1 MPNRLSQHAGD
12 LELRPLPAVLLD
24 LHEAGVTGR
33 FLVRRDRVIKTV
45 DVVEGWLLAATV
57 GDDTLGHF
65 LVASGIIS
73 QAQHRDAVGIVTEQ
87 GGSVGDALITMGLLT
102 PDKLAAQLSA
112 QTRYRLLS
120 PLRWQIGA
128 WRFEVRDLDPRG
140 LRLSIPEI
148 VLAGLRDTAPE
159 GAAPSQLLAD
169 TVLELTTRGR
179 RLLPLLRN
187 VFATKVPDELPDNVT
202 AKSLIAQGL
211 PAALVDAMVLTDAVV
226 PALPKIGPALMI
238 APAEVE
244 PEPEPTSELYHEL
257 FGGPSMLIAVPRA
270 VGGAP
275 LEVEVGDS
283 PFDDDDDEP
292 IITIIEDEPPVD
304 DATRIARDAL
314 AAEALRLRELDHYAA
329 LQVAPGSD
337 DLTVAAALAERVSTF
352 SRDFYAR
359 FELGDATDLL
369 DEIHAAYDHAR
380 AVLLDD
386 DRRPAYDRELAGGDL
401 ADRGSEGERLRD
413 AGLELLRRGGVEA
426 AAGKLEAAALLRP
439 DDPALLA
446 ALGWAVWHR
455 DGRTPSAGDLA
466 REYLGRALRRAPNL
480 GTANEHLGL
489 IELALGV
496 DEQAALDHLERAARA
511 NPGDATILDA
521 IAGVYLKR
529 AQPRSLER
537 LYRRLL
543 RAGGTPQE
551 QGPIWHRLAVLYGD
565 HLDDATQAR
574 TAFGQAA
581 RLGHAVRPPRRI
593 PTSRPVGRTDADF
606 IAASVR
612 LALGDERPGDREL
625 YDDLRPRAL
634 PRATATMTPS
644 LWNLLRHPL
653 DEPDIGALAELIAP
667 AVHALH
673 PITLAELGVD
683 PAGRM
688 TDDTLPPAFAQQQA
702 YVAGLL
708 GLPRVPVHAH
718 PDFGDDVHVGA
729 CAQLTLL
736 AGDDALTA
744 PDRPELGYRIARATT
759 YLWPGRAVGA
769 SRPAR
774 VLRTLLLALAREAA
788 GPGAG
793 SSTVAGDKELAAA
806 QAALA
811 TLDRPVRDQ
820 ARALVGRLRARAP
833 DHNLS
838 KWAVALGRTA
848 DRFALLV
855 CGDVPTA
862 LRLAGDRSTDGGL
875 VEFARSP
882 TLLQLRTAL
891 GLQVSG

>member
-1 MPNRLSQHAGD
+1 MPNQRLNQHAGD

-45 DVVEGWLLAATV
+45 DLLEGSLLAATA

-73 QAQHRDAVGIVTEQ
+73 QAQHKDAVAIVTEQ
-87 GGSVGDALITMGLLT
+87 GGSIGDALVTMGLLT
-102 PDKLAAQLSA
+102 PERLAAQLSA

-120 PLRWQIGA
+120 PLRWQVGA
-128 WRFEVRDLDPRG
+128 WRFEARDLDARG
-140 LRLSIPEI
+140 LRLSIPET

-169 TVLELTTRGR
+169 TFLELTARGR
-179 RLLPLLRN
+179 RLLPLLRS
-187 VFATKVPDELPDNVT
+187 VFTAEVPDELPDGVT
-202 AKSLIAQGL
+202 ARALIGRGL

-226 PALPKIGPALMI
+226 PALPKMGPALMI
-238 APAEVE
+238 GPSEVE
-244 PEPEPTSELYHEL
+244 PDPEPTSELYHEL
-257 FGGPSMLIAVPRA
+257 FGGPSMLISVPRA
-270 VGGAP
+270 VGNAP
-275 LEVEVGDS
+275 LEVEVGES
-283 PFDDDDDEP
+283 PFDDDDEP
-292 IITIIEDEPPVD
+292 IITITEDEPPID
-304 DATRIARDAL
+304 DATRLAREAL
-314 AAEALRLRELDHYAA
+314 AAETVRLRDLDHYAV
-329 LQVAPGSD
+329 LLVEPGADS
-337 DLTVAAALAERVSTF
+337 LTIAAALSERVSTF

-359 FELGDATDLL
+359 FELGDAAEQL
-369 DEIHAAYDHAR
+369 DEVHAVYQAAR

-386 DRRPAYDRELAGGDL
+386 ERRRAYDRELAGGDL

-413 AGLELLRRGGVEA
+413 AGLELLRRGAIEA
-426 AAGKLEAAALLRP
+426 AAGKLEAALALRP
-439 DDPALLA
+439 DDPAVLS
-446 ALGWAVWHR
+446 ALGWAVWHQG
-455 DGRTPSAGDLA
+455 GRTPAAGDLA
-466 REYLGRALRRAPNL
+466 RQHLGRALRRAPNL
-480 GTANEHLGL
+480 GTANQYLGL
-489 IELALGV
+489 IELALGD

-511 NPGDATILDA
+511 NPGDATVLDA
-521 IAGVYLKR
+521 IAGIYLER
-529 AQPRSLER
+529 AQHRGLER

-551 QGPIWHRLAVLYGD
+551 QGPIWHRLAVLYSE
-565 HLDDATQAR
+565 HLDDSAQAR

-593 PTSRPVGRTDADF
+593 PTNRPVGPSDADF
-606 IAASVR
+606 IAASLR
-612 LALGDERPGDREL
+612 LATGDERPGDREL
-625 YDDLRPRAL
+625 YDDLRPRTL

-667 AVHALH
+667 AVHVLH
-673 PITLAELGVD
+673 PITLDDLAVD

-718 PDFGDDVHVGA
+718 PDFGDEVHVGA
-729 CAQLTLL
+729 CAHLTFL

-774 VLRTLLLALAREAA
+774 VLRSLLLALAAV
-788 GPGAG
+788 GP
-793 SSTVAGDKELAAA
+793 SIDRELAPAH
-806 QAALA
+806 AALA
-811 TLDRPVRDQ
+811 VLDRPVRDQ
-820 ARALVGRLRARAP
+820 ARVLVARLRARAP
-833 DHNLS
+833 AHNLS
-838 KWAVALGRTA
+838 KWALALGHTA

-862 LRLAGDRSTDGGL
+862 LRLAGDRSPDGGL
-875 VEFARSP
+875 IEFARSP
-882 TLLQLRTAL
+882 TLLQLRAAL
-891 GLQVSG
+891 GLQVGGA